1 MSILLI
7 GMGNT
12 FRGDDGAGLVFARR
26 LLSRFNAEKY
36 TDLEFEIRESDG
48 SAFSLIELWRG
59 WERVMVVDALID
71 ASRPPGQILSIN
83 GLRDDFPWDPL
94 SVSTHAFGLIEA
106 IKLSRVLGM
115 LPKELQVLAIVAE
128 SFAMGDGLSPSVDQA
143 IDMAVYQWPKPVF
156 HTFQR

>member
-7 GMGNT
+7 GMGNM

-26 LLSRFNAEKY
+26 LLSRFNAEEH

-71 ASRPPGQILSIN
+71 ASRPPGQMVSID
-83 GLRDDFPWDPL
+83 GLREDFPWDPL

-115 LPKELQVLAIVAE
+115 LPEELQVLAIVAE
-128 SFAMGDGLSPSVDQA
+128 SFAMGAGLSPSVDQA
-143 IDMAVYQWPKPVF
+143 IDMAVYQWPKQAF
-156 HTFQR
+156 QTFQR

>member
-7 GMGNT
+7 GMGNM

-26 LLSRFNAEKY
+26 LLSRFNAEEH

-83 GLRDDFPWDPL
+83 GLREDFPWDPL

-143 IDMAVYQWPKPVF
+143 IDMAVCQWPKPVF
-156 HTFQR
+156 QTFQR